1 MNEPVAQM
9 PARASSTFVEKSL
22 ASLRMGEPDVCFSV
36 EPISS
41 TMVLKRIRSTSATIG
56 SWPPDGHQRPRL
68 LQQVPLRDRHRQP
81 LASRVMRK
89 LSASSRRTSSS
100 GAR

>member
-22 ASLRMGEPDVCFSV
+22 ASLRMGDPDVCFSV

-56 SWPPDGHQRPRL
+56 SWPP
-68 LQQVPLRDRHRQP
+68 
-81 LASRVMRK
+81 A
-89 LSASSRRTSSS
+89 ATSSRASDSRSRSVVAIS
-100 GAR
+100 GLPRRG